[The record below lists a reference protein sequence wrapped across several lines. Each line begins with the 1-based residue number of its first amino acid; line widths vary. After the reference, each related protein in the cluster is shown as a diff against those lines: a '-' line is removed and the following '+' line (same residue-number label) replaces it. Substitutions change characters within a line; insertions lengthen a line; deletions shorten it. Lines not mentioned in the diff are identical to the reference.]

1 MDTTFAI
8 EYDSADAVTAEF
20 IERISLEMKKLGVF
34 NFKASKEKKA
44 SPSAAKKADE
54 EKNQMLEQL

>member
-1 MDTTFAI
+1 MCTMTV
-8 EYDSADAVTAEF
+8 EYDSSNAVAVNF
-20 IERISLEMKKLGVF
+20 INGMKKLGVF

-44 SPSAAKKADE
+44 RPSAAKKADE